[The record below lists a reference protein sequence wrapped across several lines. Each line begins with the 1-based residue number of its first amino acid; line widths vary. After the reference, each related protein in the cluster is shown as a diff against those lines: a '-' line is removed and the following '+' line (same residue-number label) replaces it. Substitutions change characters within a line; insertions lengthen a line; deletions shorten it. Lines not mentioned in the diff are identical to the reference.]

1 MLHCITPYQPL
12 NTDTQK
18 NAMTIKNLFLALLA
32 ALTLLLCLVLLSV
45 ISLKSASDEV
55 DRSADLRYR
64 SYLLADELRQSSDDL
79 TRLARTYAVT
89 GDAKYEKQY
98 FDILD
103 IRNGKKPRP
112 EHYERIYWDF
122 VAAGIDK
129 PQPDGATASLQ
140 ALMKEA
146 GFSEQEFAKLEEAQ
160 NNSDALV
167 KNETIAMNAVKGLF
181 DDGTGQFTK
190 KGDPDLEL
198 ARKLT
203 HDENYHKYKAQIMKP
218 VDEFLELLD
227 KRTSAAVEQA
237 KQANTRM
244 QYWVTGLVLF
254 SIAFL
259 VVALLTVY
267 RRIIAAL
274 GGEPAVASE
283 VVKQVAA
290 GDLSVEIPVANT
302 DSTSLLAAM
311 KVMQS
316 NLQKLIGEIQTN
328 ADMVASAAKKMTIA
342 AEDVAGASNQQS
354 ASSLEIAAAMEQST
368 VSINLMSDSANQ
380 AQTISGDSESLMNET
395 SGVVSEAVNR
405 IAKIATVVEQAS
417 QTVRTLGQESENV
430 SKIVLVIKEVADQ
443 TNLLALNAAIEAARA
458 GEQGRGFAVVA
469 DEVRKLAERTTQS
482 TQEITT
488 MISSMQSSARDA
500 VTCIEDAV
508 ANVNEGVILTKRVGE
523 SVSRLGAS
531 SHEVKGV
538 IIDVSS
544 ALREQNAASN
554 EIARNVEQIAQTG
567 ERNSGAVGAVAKAAT
582 ELQQLANSLTDSAR
596 HFTTVKR

>member
-1 MLHCITPYQPL
+1 
-12 NTDTQK
+12 
-18 NAMTIKNLFLALLA
+18 MTIKNLFLALLA

-146 GFSEQEFAKLEEAQ
+146 GFSEQEFAKLKEAQ

-237 KQANTRM
+237 KQAKTRM

-342 AEDVAGASNQQS
+342 AEDVAWSSNQQS

-368 VSINLMSDSANQ
+368 VSINLMSDSANR
-380 AQTISGDSESLMNET
+380 AQTISGDSELLMNET

>member
-1 MLHCITPYQPL
+1 
-12 NTDTQK
+12 
-18 NAMTIKNLFLALLA
+18 MTIKNLFLALLA

-55 DRSADLRYR
+55 ARSVDLRYR

-146 GFSEQEFAKLEEAQ
+146 GFSEQEFAKLKEAQ

-237 KQANTRM
+237 KQAKTRM

-342 AEDVAGASNQQS
+342 AEDVACSSNQQS
-354 ASSLEIAAAMEQST
+354 ASSLVIAAAMEQLT
-368 VSINLMSDSANQ
+368 VSINLISDSANR
-380 AQTISGDSESLMNET
+380 AQTISGDSELLMNET

>member
-1 MLHCITPYQPL
+1 
-12 NTDTQK
+12 
-18 NAMTIKNLFLALLA
+18 MTIKNLFLALLA

-55 DRSADLRYR
+55 ARSVDLRYR

-146 GFSEQEFAKLEEAQ
+146 GFSEQEFAKLKEAQ

-237 KQANTRM
+237 KQAETRM

-316 NLQKLIGEIQTN
+316 NLQKLIGEIQTD

-342 AEDVAGASNQQS
+342 AEDVACSSNQQS
-354 ASSLEIAAAMEQST
+354 ASSLVIAAAMEQLT
-368 VSINLMSDSANQ
+368 VSINLISDSANR
-380 AQTISGDSESLMNET
+380 AQTISGDSELLMNET

-469 DEVRKLAERTTQS
+469 DEVRRLAERTTQS

-531 SHEVKGV
+531 SHEVKEV

>member
-1 MLHCITPYQPL
+1 
-12 NTDTQK
+12 
-18 NAMTIKNLFLALLA
+18 MTIKNLFLALLA

-55 DRSADLRYR
+55 ARSADLRYR

-146 GFSEQEFAKLEEAQ
+146 GFSEQEFAKLKEAQ

-203 HDENYHKYKAQIMKP
+203 HDENYHKYKAQVMKP
-218 VDEFLELLD
+218 VGEFLELLD

-237 KQANTRM
+237 KQAETRM

-342 AEDVAGASNQQS
+342 AEDVACSSNQQS
-354 ASSLEIAAAMEQST
+354 ASSLVIAAAMEQLT
-368 VSINLMSDSANQ
+368 VSINLISDSANR
-380 AQTISGDSESLMNET
+380 AQTISGDSELLMNET

-554 EIARNVEQIAQTG
+554 EIACNVEQIAQTG

>member
-1 MLHCITPYQPL
+1 
-12 NTDTQK
+12 
-18 NAMTIKNLFLALLA
+18 MTIKNLFLALLA

-55 DRSADLRYR
+55 ARSADLRYR

-146 GFSEQEFAKLEEAQ
+146 GFSEQEFAKLKEAQ

-237 KQANTRM
+237 KQAETRM

-316 NLQKLIGEIQTN
+316 NLQKLIGEIQTD

-342 AEDVAGASNQQS
+342 AEDVAWSSNQQS

-368 VSINLMSDSANQ
+368 VSINLMSDSANR
-380 AQTISGDSESLMNET
+380 AQTISGDSELLMNET

>member
-1 MLHCITPYQPL
+1 
-12 NTDTQK
+12 
-18 NAMTIKNLFLALLA
+18 MTIKNLFLALLA

-55 DRSADLRYR
+55 ARTTDLRYR

-146 GFSEQEFAKLEEAQ
+146 GFSEQEFAKLKEAQ

-167 KNETIAMNAVKGLF
+167 KNETSAMNAVKGLF

-237 KQANTRM
+237 NQAKTRM

-316 NLQKLIGEIQTN
+316 NLQKLIGEIQTD

-342 AEDVAGASNQQS
+342 AEDVACSSNQQS
-354 ASSLEIAAAMEQST
+354 ASSLVIAAAMEQLT
-368 VSINLMSDSANQ
+368 VSINLISDSANR
-380 AQTISGDSESLMNET
+380 AQTISGDSELLMNET

-417 QTVRTLGQESENV
+417 QTVRTVGQESENV

-523 SVSRLGAS
+523 SVSQLGAS

>member
-1 MLHCITPYQPL
+1 
-12 NTDTQK
+12 
-18 NAMTIKNLFLALLA
+18 MTIKNLFLALLA

-55 DRSADLRYR
+55 ARSADLRYR

-146 GFSEQEFAKLEEAQ
+146 GFSEQEFAKLKEAQ

-167 KNETIAMNAVKGLF
+167 KNETSAMNAVKGLF

-237 KQANTRM
+237 KQAKTRM

-316 NLQKLIGEIQTN
+316 NLQKLIGEIQTD

-342 AEDVAGASNQQS
+342 AEDVAWSSNQQS
-354 ASSLEIAAAMEQST
+354 ASSLEIATAMEQST
-368 VSINLMSDSANQ
+368 VSINLMSDSANR
-380 AQTISGDSESLMNET
+380 AQTISGDSELLMNET

-554 EIARNVEQIAQTG
+554 EIARNVEQIAQTT

>member
-1 MLHCITPYQPL
+1 
-12 NTDTQK
+12 
-18 NAMTIKNLFLALLA
+18 MTIKNLFLALLA

-55 DRSADLRYR
+55 ARSADLRYR

-146 GFSEQEFAKLEEAQ
+146 GFSEQEFAKLKEAQ

-237 KQANTRM
+237 KQAKTRM

-316 NLQKLIGEIQTN
+316 NLQKLIGEIQTD

-342 AEDVAGASNQQS
+342 AEDVAWSSNQQS
-354 ASSLEIAAAMEQST
+354 ASSLVIAAAMEQLT
-368 VSINLMSDSANQ
+368 VSINLISDSANR
-380 AQTISGDSESLMNET
+380 AQTISGDSELLMNET

>member
-1 MLHCITPYQPL
+1 
-12 NTDTQK
+12 
-18 NAMTIKNLFLALLA
+18 MTIKNLFLALLA

-55 DRSADLRYR
+55 ARSADLRYR

-237 KQANTRM
+237 KQDKTRM

-328 ADMVASAAKKMTIA
+328 ADMVTSAAKKMTIA
-342 AEDVAGASNQQS
+342 AEDVAWSSNQQS

-368 VSINLMSDSANQ
+368 VSINLMSDSANR
-380 AQTISGDSESLMNET
+380 AQTISGDSELLMNET

-417 QTVRTLGQESENV
+417 QTVRTVGQESENV

>member
-1 MLHCITPYQPL
+1 
-12 NTDTQK
+12 
-18 NAMTIKNLFLALLA
+18 MTIKNLFLALLA

-146 GFSEQEFAKLEEAQ
+146 GFSEQEFAKLKEAQ

-237 KQANTRM
+237 KQDKTRM

-342 AEDVAGASNQQS
+342 AEDVAWSSNQQS

-368 VSINLMSDSANQ
+368 VSINLMSDSANR
-380 AQTISGDSESLMNET
+380 AQTISGDSELLMNET

>member
-1 MLHCITPYQPL
+1 
-12 NTDTQK
+12 
-18 NAMTIKNLFLALLA
+18 MTIKNLFLALLA

-55 DRSADLRYR
+55 ARSADLRYR

-146 GFSEQEFAKLEEAQ
+146 GFSEQEFAKLKEAQ

-227 KRTSAAVEQA
+227 KRTSAAVEQV
-237 KQANTRM
+237 KQAETRM

-328 ADMVASAAKKMTIA
+328 ADMVTSAAKKMTIA
-342 AEDVAGASNQQS
+342 AEDVACSSNQQS
-354 ASSLEIAAAMEQST
+354 ASSLVIAAAMEQLT
-368 VSINLMSDSANQ
+368 VSINLISDSANR
-380 AQTISGDSESLMNET
+380 AQTISGDSELLMNET

-554 EIARNVEQIAQTG
+554 EIARNVEQIAQTI
-567 ERNSGAVGAVAKAAT
+567 ERNSGAVGEVAKAAT

>member
-1 MLHCITPYQPL
+1 
-12 NTDTQK
+12 
-18 NAMTIKNLFLALLA
+18 MTIKNLFLALLA

-55 DRSADLRYR
+55 ARTTDLRYR

-198 ARKLT
+198 AGKLT

-237 KQANTRM
+237 KQDKTRM

-342 AEDVAGASNQQS
+342 AEDVAWSSNQQS
-354 ASSLEIAAAMEQST
+354 ASSQEIAAAMEQLT
-368 VSINLMSDSANQ
+368 VSINLMSDSANR
-380 AQTISGDSESLMNET
+380 AQTISGDSELLMNET

-554 EIARNVEQIAQTG
+554 EIARNVEQIAQTI
-567 ERNSGAVGAVAKAAT
+567 ERNSGAVGEVAKAAT

>member
-1 MLHCITPYQPL
+1 
-12 NTDTQK
+12 
-18 NAMTIKNLFLALLA
+18 MTIKNLFLALLA

-55 DRSADLRYR
+55 ARSADLRYR

-237 KQANTRM
+237 KQDETRM

-342 AEDVAGASNQQS
+342 AEDVAWSSNQQS

-368 VSINLMSDSANQ
+368 VSINLMSDSANR
-380 AQTISGDSESLMNET
+380 AQTISGDSELLMNET

-531 SHEVKGV
+531 SHEVKEV

>member
-1 MLHCITPYQPL
+1 
-12 NTDTQK
+12 
-18 NAMTIKNLFLALLA
+18 MTIKNLFLALLA

-45 ISLKSASDEV
+45 ISFKSASEEV
-55 DRSADLRYR
+55 ARSADLRYR

-146 GFSEQEFAKLEEAQ
+146 GFSEQEFAKLKEAQ

-237 KQANTRM
+237 KQAETRM

-316 NLQKLIGEIQTN
+316 NLQKLIGEIQTD

-342 AEDVAGASNQQS
+342 AEDVACSSNQQS
-354 ASSLEIAAAMEQST
+354 ASSLVIAAAMEQLT
-368 VSINLMSDSANQ
+368 VSINLISDSANR
-380 AQTISGDSESLMNET
+380 AQTISGDSELLMNET

>member
-1 MLHCITPYQPL
+1 
-12 NTDTQK
+12 
-18 NAMTIKNLFLALLA
+18 MTIKNLFLALLA

-55 DRSADLRYR
+55 ARSADLRYR

-146 GFSEQEFAKLEEAQ
+146 GFSEQEFAKLKEAQ

-203 HDENYHKYKAQIMKP
+203 HDENYHKYKAQVMKP

-237 KQANTRM
+237 KQAKTRM

-328 ADMVASAAKKMTIA
+328 ADMVTSAAKKMTIA
-342 AEDVAGASNQQS
+342 AENVAGSSQQQS
-354 ASSLEIAAAMEQST
+354 ASSLEIAAAMEQLT
-368 VSINLMSDSANQ
+368 VSINLISDSANR
-380 AQTISGDSESLMNET
+380 AQTISGDSELLMNET

-417 QTVRTLGQESENV
+417 QTVRTVGQESENV

>member
-1 MLHCITPYQPL
+1 
-12 NTDTQK
+12 
-18 NAMTIKNLFLALLA
+18 MTIKNLFLALLA

-55 DRSADLRYR
+55 ARSVDLRYR

-146 GFSEQEFAKLEEAQ
+146 GFSEQEFAKLKEAQ

-237 KQANTRM
+237 KQAETRM

-316 NLQKLIGEIQTN
+316 NLQKLIGEIQTD

-342 AEDVAGASNQQS
+342 AEDVAWSSNQQS

-368 VSINLMSDSANQ
+368 VSINLMSDSANR
-380 AQTISGDSESLMNET
+380 AQTISGDSELLMNET

-469 DEVRKLAERTTQS
+469 DEVRRLAERTTQS

-531 SHEVKGV
+531 SHEVKEV

>member
-1 MLHCITPYQPL
+1 
-12 NTDTQK
+12 
-18 NAMTIKNLFLALLA
+18 MTIKNLFLALLA

-55 DRSADLRYR
+55 ARSADLRYR

-146 GFSEQEFAKLEEAQ
+146 GFSEQEFAKLKEAQ

-167 KNETIAMNAVKGLF
+167 KNETSAMNAVKGLF

-237 KQANTRM
+237 KQAKTRM

-267 RRIIAAL
+267 RRIIATL

-316 NLQKLIGEIQTN
+316 NLQKLIGEIQTD

-342 AEDVAGASNQQS
+342 AEDVAWSSNQQS
-354 ASSLEIAAAMEQST
+354 ASSLEIATAMEQST
-368 VSINLMSDSANQ
+368 VSINLMSDSANR
-380 AQTISGDSESLMNET
+380 AQTISGDSELLMNET

>member
-1 MLHCITPYQPL
+1 
-12 NTDTQK
+12 
-18 NAMTIKNLFLALLA
+18 MTIKNLFLALLA

-55 DRSADLRYR
+55 ARTTDLRYR

-146 GFSEQEFAKLEEAQ
+146 GFSEQEFAKLKEAQ

-237 KQANTRM
+237 KQAKTRM

-342 AEDVAGASNQQS
+342 AEDVAGSSQQQS

>member
-1 MLHCITPYQPL
+1 
-12 NTDTQK
+12 
-18 NAMTIKNLFLALLA
+18 MTIKNLFLALLA

-55 DRSADLRYR
+55 ARSVDLRYR

-146 GFSEQEFAKLEEAQ
+146 GFSEQEFAKLKEAQ

-237 KQANTRM
+237 KQAETRM

-316 NLQKLIGEIQTN
+316 NLQKLIGEIQTD

-342 AEDVAGASNQQS
+342 AEDVACSSNQQS
-354 ASSLEIAAAMEQST
+354 ASSLVIAAAMEQLT
-368 VSINLMSDSANQ
+368 VSINLISDSANR
-380 AQTISGDSESLMNET
+380 AQTISGDSELLMNET

-417 QTVRTLGQESENV
+417 QTVRTLGQETENV

-469 DEVRKLAERTTQS
+469 DEVRRLAERTTQS

-523 SVSRLGAS
+523 SVSQLGAS

>member
-1 MLHCITPYQPL
+1 
-12 NTDTQK
+12 
-18 NAMTIKNLFLALLA
+18 MTIKNLFLALLA

-55 DRSADLRYR
+55 ARTTDLRYR

-146 GFSEQEFAKLEEAQ
+146 GFSEQEFAKLKEAQ

-237 KQANTRM
+237 KQAKTRM

-328 ADMVASAAKKMTIA
+328 ADMVTSAAKKMTIA
-342 AEDVAGASNQQS
+342 AENVAGSSQQQS

-380 AQTISGDSESLMNET
+380 AQTISGDSELLMNET

>member
-1 MLHCITPYQPL
+1 
-12 NTDTQK
+12 
-18 NAMTIKNLFLALLA
+18 MTIKNLFLALLA

-64 SYLLADELRQSSDDL
+64 SYLLADELRQSSEDL

-146 GFSEQEFAKLEEAQ
+146 GFSEQEFAKLKEAQ

-237 KQANTRM
+237 KQAKTRM

-342 AEDVAGASNQQS
+342 AEDVAWSSNQQS

-368 VSINLMSDSANQ
+368 VSINLMSDSANR
-380 AQTISGDSESLMNET
+380 AQTISGDSELLMNET

>member
-1 MLHCITPYQPL
+1 
-12 NTDTQK
+12 
-18 NAMTIKNLFLALLA
+18 MTIKNLFLALLA

-55 DRSADLRYR
+55 ARSADLRYR

-146 GFSEQEFAKLEEAQ
+146 GFSEQEFAKLKEAQ

-203 HDENYHKYKAQIMKP
+203 HDENYHKYKAQVMKP

-237 KQANTRM
+237 KQAETRM

-342 AEDVAGASNQQS
+342 AEDVACSSNQQS
-354 ASSLEIAAAMEQST
+354 ASSLVIAAAMEQLT
-368 VSINLMSDSANQ
+368 VSINLISDSANR
-380 AQTISGDSESLMNET
+380 AQTISGDSELLMNET

-417 QTVRTLGQESENV
+417 QTVRTVGQESENV

-523 SVSRLGAS
+523 SVSQLGAS

-582 ELQQLANSLTDSAR
+582 ELQQLANSLTDSAL

>member
-1 MLHCITPYQPL
+1 
-12 NTDTQK
+12 
-18 NAMTIKNLFLALLA
+18 MTIKNLFLALLA

-55 DRSADLRYR
+55 ARSVDLRYR

-146 GFSEQEFAKLEEAQ
+146 GFSEQEFAKLKEAQ

-167 KNETIAMNAVKGLF
+167 KNETSAMNAVKGLF

-237 KQANTRM
+237 KQAETRM

-316 NLQKLIGEIQTN
+316 NLQKLIGEIQTD

-342 AEDVAGASNQQS
+342 AEDVACSSNQQS
-354 ASSLEIAAAMEQST
+354 ASSLVIAAAMEQLT
-368 VSINLMSDSANQ
+368 VSINLISDSANR
-380 AQTISGDSESLMNET
+380 AQTISGDSELLMNET

-417 QTVRTLGQESENV
+417 QTVRTVGQESENV

>member
-1 MLHCITPYQPL
+1 
-12 NTDTQK
+12 
-18 NAMTIKNLFLALLA
+18 MTIKNLFLALLA

-55 DRSADLRYR
+55 ARTTDLRYR

-146 GFSEQEFAKLEEAQ
+146 GFSEQEFAKLKEAQ

-167 KNETIAMNAVKGLF
+167 KNETIAMNVVKGLF

-237 KQANTRM
+237 KQAKTRM

-342 AEDVAGASNQQS
+342 AEDVAGSSQQQS

>member
-1 MLHCITPYQPL
+1 
-12 NTDTQK
+12 
-18 NAMTIKNLFLALLA
+18 MTIKNLFLALLA

-55 DRSADLRYR
+55 ARSADLRYR

-146 GFSEQEFAKLEEAQ
+146 GFSEQEFAKLKEAQ

-203 HDENYHKYKAQIMKP
+203 HDENYHKYKAQVMKP

-237 KQANTRM
+237 KQAKTRM

-342 AEDVAGASNQQS
+342 AEDVACSSNQQS
-354 ASSLEIAAAMEQST
+354 ASSLVIAAAMEQLT
-368 VSINLMSDSANQ
+368 VSINLISDSANR
-380 AQTISGDSESLMNET
+380 AQTISGDSELLMNET

-554 EIARNVEQIAQTG
+554 EIACNVEQIAQTG

>member
-1 MLHCITPYQPL
+1 
-12 NTDTQK
+12 
-18 NAMTIKNLFLALLA
+18 MTIKNLFLALLA

-55 DRSADLRYR
+55 ARSADLRYR

-146 GFSEQEFAKLEEAQ
+146 GFSEQEFAKLKEAQ

-181 DDGTGQFTK
+181 DDSTGQFTK

-203 HDENYHKYKAQIMKP
+203 HDENYHKYKAQVMKP

-237 KQANTRM
+237 KQAETRM

-316 NLQKLIGEIQTN
+316 NLQKLIGEIQTD

-342 AEDVAGASNQQS
+342 AEDVACSSNQQS
-354 ASSLEIAAAMEQST
+354 ASSLVIAAAMEQLT
-368 VSINLMSDSANQ
+368 VSINLISDSANR
-380 AQTISGDSESLMNET
+380 AQTISGDSELLMNET

-417 QTVRTLGQESENV
+417 QTVRTVGQESENV

-523 SVSRLGAS
+523 SVSQLGAS

-554 EIARNVEQIAQTG
+554 EIACNVEQIAQTG

-582 ELQQLANSLTDSAR
+582 ELQQLANSLTDSAL

>member
-1 MLHCITPYQPL
+1 
-12 NTDTQK
+12 
-18 NAMTIKNLFLALLA
+18 MTIKNLFLALLA

-55 DRSADLRYR
+55 ARTTDLRYR

-146 GFSEQEFAKLEEAQ
+146 GFSEQEFAKLKEAQ

-237 KQANTRM
+237 KQAKTRM

-316 NLQKLIGEIQTN
+316 NLQKLIGEIQTD

-342 AEDVAGASNQQS
+342 AEDVAWSSNQQS

-368 VSINLMSDSANQ
+368 VSINLMSDSANR
-380 AQTISGDSESLMNET
+380 AQTISGDSELLMNET

>member
-1 MLHCITPYQPL
+1 
-12 NTDTQK
+12 
-18 NAMTIKNLFLALLA
+18 MTIKNLFLALLA

-55 DRSADLRYR
+55 ARTTDLRYR

-146 GFSEQEFAKLEEAQ
+146 GFSEQEFAKLKEAQ

-237 KQANTRM
+237 KQAKTRM

-316 NLQKLIGEIQTN
+316 NLQKLIGEIQTD

-342 AEDVAGASNQQS
+342 AEDVAWSSNQQS

-368 VSINLMSDSANQ
+368 VSINLMSDSANR
-380 AQTISGDSESLMNET
+380 AQTISGDSELLMNET

-531 SHEVKGV
+531 SHEVKEV

>member
-1 MLHCITPYQPL
+1 M
-12 NTDTQK
+12 
-18 NAMTIKNLFLALLA
+18 LA

-55 DRSADLRYR
+55 ARTTDLRYR

-237 KQANTRM
+237 KQDETRM

-316 NLQKLIGEIQTN
+316 NLQKLIGEIQTD

-342 AEDVAGASNQQS
+342 AEDVAWSSNQQS

-368 VSINLMSDSANQ
+368 VSINLMSDSANR
-380 AQTISGDSESLMNET
+380 AQTISGDSELLMNET

-531 SHEVKGV
+531 SHEVKEV

>member
-1 MLHCITPYQPL
+1 
-12 NTDTQK
+12 
-18 NAMTIKNLFLALLA
+18 MTIKNLFLALLA

-55 DRSADLRYR
+55 ARTTDLRYR

-237 KQANTRM
+237 NQAKTRM

-342 AEDVAGASNQQS
+342 AEDVAWSSNQQS
-354 ASSLEIAAAMEQST
+354 ASSMEIAAAMEQST
-368 VSINLMSDSANQ
+368 VSINLMSDSANR
-380 AQTISGDSESLMNET
+380 AQTISGDSELLMNET

-417 QTVRTLGQESENV
+417 QTVRTVGQESENV

-508 ANVNEGVILTKRVGE
+508 ANVNEGVILTKRAGE

>member
-1 MLHCITPYQPL
+1 
-12 NTDTQK
+12 
-18 NAMTIKNLFLALLA
+18 MTIKNLFLALLA

-55 DRSADLRYR
+55 ARTTDLRYR

-146 GFSEQEFAKLEEAQ
+146 GFSEQEFAKLKEAQ

-237 KQANTRM
+237 KQAKTRM

-316 NLQKLIGEIQTN
+316 NLQKLLGEIQTD

-342 AEDVAGASNQQS
+342 AEDVAWSSNQQS

-368 VSINLMSDSANQ
+368 VSINLMSDSANR
-380 AQTISGDSESLMNET
+380 AQTISGDSELLMNET

-531 SHEVKGV
+531 SHEVKEV

-554 EIARNVEQIAQTG
+554 EIARNVEQIAQTI
-567 ERNSGAVGAVAKAAT
+567 ERNSGAVGEVAKAAT

>member
-1 MLHCITPYQPL
+1 
-12 NTDTQK
+12 
-18 NAMTIKNLFLALLA
+18 MTIKNLFLALLA

-55 DRSADLRYR
+55 ARSADLRYR

-146 GFSEQEFAKLEEAQ
+146 GFSEQEFAKLKEAQ

-237 KQANTRM
+237 KQAETRM

-316 NLQKLIGEIQTN
+316 NLQKLIGEIQTD

-342 AEDVAGASNQQS
+342 AEDVACSSNQQS
-354 ASSLEIAAAMEQST
+354 ASSLVIAAAMEQLT
-368 VSINLMSDSANQ
+368 VSINLISDSANR
-380 AQTISGDSESLMNET
+380 AQTISGDSELLMNET

-417 QTVRTLGQESENV
+417 QTVRTVGQESENV

-469 DEVRKLAERTTQS
+469 DEVRRLAERTTQS

-523 SVSRLGAS
+523 SVSQLGAS

>member
-1 MLHCITPYQPL
+1 
-12 NTDTQK
+12 
-18 NAMTIKNLFLALLA
+18 MTIKNLFLALLA

-55 DRSADLRYR
+55 ARSADLRYR

-146 GFSEQEFAKLEEAQ
+146 GFSEQEFAKLKEAQ

-237 KQANTRM
+237 NQAKTRM

-342 AEDVAGASNQQS
+342 AEDVAWSSNQQS

-368 VSINLMSDSANQ
+368 VSINLMSDSANR
-380 AQTISGDSESLMNET
+380 AQTISGDSELLMNET

-417 QTVRTLGQESENV
+417 QTVRTVGQESENV

>member
-1 MLHCITPYQPL
+1 
-12 NTDTQK
+12 
-18 NAMTIKNLFLALLA
+18 MTIKNLFLALLA

-146 GFSEQEFAKLEEAQ
+146 GFSEQEFAKLKEAQ

-237 KQANTRM
+237 NQAKTRM

-328 ADMVASAAKKMTIA
+328 ADMVTSAAKKMTIA
-342 AEDVAGASNQQS
+342 AENVAGSSQQQS

-417 QTVRTLGQESENV
+417 QTVRTVGQESENV

>member
-1 MLHCITPYQPL
+1 
-12 NTDTQK
+12 
-18 NAMTIKNLFLALLA
+18 MTIKNLFLALLA

-55 DRSADLRYR
+55 ARSADLRYR

-146 GFSEQEFAKLEEAQ
+146 GFSEQEFAKLKEAQ

-167 KNETIAMNAVKGLF
+167 KNETSAMNAVKGLF

-227 KRTSAAVEQA
+227 KRTSAAVEQV
-237 KQANTRM
+237 KQAETRM

-316 NLQKLIGEIQTN
+316 NLQKLIGEIQTD

-342 AEDVAGASNQQS
+342 AEDVACSSNQQS
-354 ASSLEIAAAMEQST
+354 ASSLVIAAAMEQLT
-368 VSINLMSDSANQ
+368 VSINLISDSANR
-380 AQTISGDSESLMNET
+380 AQTISGDSELLMNET

-469 DEVRKLAERTTQS
+469 DEVRRLAERTTQS

-523 SVSRLGAS
+523 SVSQLGAS

>member
-1 MLHCITPYQPL
+1 
-12 NTDTQK
+12 
-18 NAMTIKNLFLALLA
+18 MTIKNLFLALLA

-55 DRSADLRYR
+55 ARSVDLRYR

-146 GFSEQEFAKLEEAQ
+146 GFSEQEFAKLKEAQ

-227 KRTSAAVEQA
+227 KRTSAAVEQV
-237 KQANTRM
+237 KQAETRM

-316 NLQKLIGEIQTN
+316 NLQKLIGEIQTD

-342 AEDVAGASNQQS
+342 AEDVACSSNQQS
-354 ASSLEIAAAMEQST
+354 ASSLVIAAAMEQLT
-368 VSINLMSDSANQ
+368 VSINLISDSANR
-380 AQTISGDSESLMNET
+380 AQTISGDSELLMNET

>member
-1 MLHCITPYQPL
+1 
-12 NTDTQK
+12 
-18 NAMTIKNLFLALLA
+18 MTIKNLFLALLA

-55 DRSADLRYR
+55 ARTTDLRYR

-146 GFSEQEFAKLEEAQ
+146 GFSEQEFAKLKEAQ

-237 KQANTRM
+237 KQAETRM

-342 AEDVAGASNQQS
+342 AEDVAWSSNQQS

-368 VSINLMSDSANQ
+368 VSINLMSDSANR
-380 AQTISGDSESLMNET
+380 AQTISGDSELLMNET

>member
-1 MLHCITPYQPL
+1 
-12 NTDTQK
+12 
-18 NAMTIKNLFLALLA
+18 MTIKNLFLALLA

-55 DRSADLRYR
+55 ARSADLRYR

-129 PQPDGATASLQ
+129 PKPDGATASLQ

-146 GFSEQEFAKLEEAQ
+146 GFSEQEFAKLKEAQ

-227 KRTSAAVEQA
+227 KRTSAAAEQA
-237 KQANTRM
+237 KQAETRM

-342 AEDVAGASNQQS
+342 AEDVACSSNQQS
-354 ASSLEIAAAMEQST
+354 ASSLVIAAAMEQLT
-368 VSINLMSDSANQ
+368 VSINLISDSANR
-380 AQTISGDSESLMNET
+380 AQTISGDSELLMNET

-531 SHEVKGV
+531 SHEVKEV

>member
-1 MLHCITPYQPL
+1 
-12 NTDTQK
+12 
-18 NAMTIKNLFLALLA
+18 MTIKNLFLALLA

-55 DRSADLRYR
+55 ARTTDLRYR

-237 KQANTRM
+237 NQAKTRM

-316 NLQKLIGEIQTN
+316 NLQKLIGEIQTD

-342 AEDVAGASNQQS
+342 AEDVAWSSNQQS

-368 VSINLMSDSANQ
+368 VSINLMSDSANR
-380 AQTISGDSESLMNET
+380 AQTISGDSELLMNET

>member
-1 MLHCITPYQPL
+1 
-12 NTDTQK
+12 
-18 NAMTIKNLFLALLA
+18 MTIKNLFLALLA

-55 DRSADLRYR
+55 ARSVDLRYR

-146 GFSEQEFAKLEEAQ
+146 GFSEQEFAKLKEAQ

-237 KQANTRM
+237 KQAETRM

-342 AEDVAGASNQQS
+342 AEDVACSSNQQS
-354 ASSLEIAAAMEQST
+354 ASSLVIAAAMEQLT
-368 VSINLMSDSANQ
+368 VSINLISDSANR
-380 AQTISGDSESLMNET
+380 AQTISGDSELLMNET

-417 QTVRTLGQESENV
+417 QTVRTVGQESENV

-523 SVSRLGAS
+523 SVSQLGAS